1 MDRPEAV
8 NKKLKKIFIVTQK
21 HKSLTFYQS

>member
-1 MDRPEAV
+1 MDQPEGV
-8 NKKLKKIFIVTQK
+8 NKKLKKLFLVTQK